1 MSICIHCLD
10 LWYSHLVQNTAD
22 SLGHVRL
29 TQSLSADATIG
40 NIRLVKTCLLSFLSM
55 ETVAIIETCPFFLIL
70 HRLAFLWICIL
81 TDVREYDTPTQYFYL
96 TAHNKPRPH
105 ILYSLR
111 KYSLPVR
118 TAYDRCSSRRI
129 LLYRTKPCSHN
140 IFKLIKIT

>member
-1 MSICIHCLD
+1 
-10 LWYSHLVQNTAD
+10 
-22 SLGHVRL
+22 
-29 TQSLSADATIG
+29 
-40 NIRLVKTCLLSFLSM
+40 M
-55 ETVAIIETCPFFLIL
+55 ETVAIIETCPIFLIL

-81 TDVREYDTPTQYFYL
+81 TDLREYDTPTQYFYL

-140 IFKLIKIT
+140 IFKLIKITQVYKRFVLCKKMLARRSYNVSVINKYCFDLTRNLKIVIMNSNY